1 MRRLF
6 ALGLLIVSASLS
18 MGCATCC
25 SPYDYAFGYHGG
37 AWQRDDL
44 CNGRV
49 GSVYAPA
56 GSPVHANKQ
65 QAAKTESME
74 PDTLPPESAPDTKP
88 EAEMKPDTKPGRN
101 PDDLNTG
108 QPLKSVKRTR
118 NAAPARPY
126 LPVND

>member
-6 ALGLLIVSASLS
+6 PLGLLIACVSLS

-25 SPYDYAFGYHGG
+25 SPYDYAYGYTGG

-49 GSVYAPA
+49 GSVFAPA
-56 GSPVHANKQ
+56 GSRVV
-65 QAAKTESME
+65 AAKQPRVPESE
-74 PDTLPPESAPDTKP
+74 APNILAPPAADPEAKPPEA
-88 EAEMKPDTKPGRN
+88 
-101 PDDLNTG
+101 DLNTEAAR
-108 QPLKSVKRTR
+108 PLKSVKRTR
-118 NAAPARPY
+118 PASPDRSY

>member
-6 ALGLLIVSASLS
+6 PLGLLIASVSLS

-25 SPYDYAFGYHGG
+25 NPNDYAYGYYGG

-56 GSPVHANKQ
+56 GSQVYKPRQNK
-65 QAAKTESME
+65 AGSESAE
-74 PDTLPPESAPDTKP
+74 PKPLPPESAPEAKP
-88 EAEMKPDTKPGRN
+88 GKPDDMT
-101 PDDLNTG
+101 TS
-108 QPLKSVKRTR
+108 QPLKSVKRS
-118 NAAPARPY
+118 RPGSPDRSY